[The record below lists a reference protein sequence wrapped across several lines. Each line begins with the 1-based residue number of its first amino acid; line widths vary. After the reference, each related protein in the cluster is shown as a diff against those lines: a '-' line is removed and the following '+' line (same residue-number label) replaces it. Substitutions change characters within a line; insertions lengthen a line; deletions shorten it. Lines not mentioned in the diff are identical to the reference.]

1 MCCLSPYLACSGNL
15 CSTFDRPFRAKNNS
29 HAHRAGKCAKHFLLL
44 ETSTGQNPSRFFPSF
59 PPRPFYPPSRSSLA
73 LFPSFLIPRP
83 VPLSLSFLPPHI
95 PRSFNSPAHD
105 QMLKSFAAS
114 ECVHTRHG
122 NLSWSLE
129 GGQQQHRTDPDC
141 RAAFPQWKCD
151 TSPLCFM
158 PFNKKKPKKKN
169 PVPVHFSRCGCFF
182 FSAAFFY
189 HSSCQF
195 CSKQKAQQRCTQSR
209 IFNLD
214 PQSSVSSKFQPSIFI
229 VGQLPDIATAE
240 RDKKKCEMTK
250 PDTTLI
256 KEKVW

>member
-1 MCCLSPYLACSGNL
+1 METCLGHLKGA
-15 CSTFDRPFRAKNNS
+15 NS
-29 HAHRAGKCAKHFLLL
+29 NIALIQTVELHFLNGSATL
-44 ETSTGQNPSRFFPSF
+44 
-59 PPRPFYPPSRSSLA
+59 
-73 LFPSFLIPRP
+73 
-83 VPLSLSFLPPHI
+83 
-95 PRSFNSPAHD
+95 
-105 QMLKSFAAS
+105 
-114 ECVHTRHG
+114 
-122 NLSWSLE
+122 
-129 GGQQQHRTDPDC
+129 
-141 RAAFPQWKCD
+141 
-151 TSPLCFM
+151 PLCVSCHLT
-158 PFNKKKPKKKN
+158 KKKPKKKN